1 MVRFFF
7 SFVVALL
14 LFQGLSIPVDAVVT
28 CPSSDFD
35 GSSGVCIPTASSTG
49 LSDKDVS
56 ELLTTFMNWLL
67 GIFGFIA
74 IIAFVISGLQ
84 YLTAAG
90 DEKQAET
97 AKRNLQYSIIGIIVA
112 FSGFVVLTAVNAFF
126 QGSSTF

>member
-1 MVRFFF
+1 MIRFFF
-7 SFVVALL
+7 SFAIALF
-14 LFQGLSIPVDAVVT
+14 LFQGFLVPVEAAVT
-28 CPSSDFD
+28 CPSDFD
-35 GSSGVCIPTASSTG
+35 GSTGVCIPTSTSVG
-49 LSDKDVS
+49 LSDKDIS

-74 IIAFVISGLQ
+74 IIAFIISGLQ